1 MVGVTD
7 ILVFLLFVKFADQY
21 LPQNNFLLK
30 QPIALKLDI
39 NNMVGVTDIFGII
52 GSRSYVI
59 CYHHLLSGYSKQE
72 RWTRSCDVICH
83 TIGKDG
89 LLGLCL
95 ARKRSIYPIS
105 NQI

>member
-52 GSRSYVI
+52 SSRSYVI
-59 CYHHLLSGYSKQE
+59 CTVMINIFIILSPFII
-72 RWTRSCDVICH
+72 W
-83 TIGKDG
+83 
-89 LLGLCL
+89 LF
-95 ARKRSIYPIS
+95 
-105 NQI
+105 